1 MTTNQFKAL
10 IIVSV
15 IFFIVCFV
23 IMRIHSIPLEE
34 EALLYIIFFGVFVLV
49 VAAGKIWDARKSNKE
64 DKQENINNKK

>member
-15 IFFIVCFV
+15 IFFIICFV

-34 EALLYIIFFGVFVLV
+34 EALLYIIIFGVFVFV
-49 VAAGKIWDARKSNKE
+49 VAAGKMWGARKSNKE
-64 DKQENINNKK
+64 DEQKDISDKK